1 MRPQWPGTSDVL
13 ILGGVAHDSSF
24 EAFLQR
30 LASRLDPVGL
40 EKVPAAEDGVTHA
53 AVTLFL
59 RPAGGNDG
67 ADAGAEA
74 ARAPSGDSAEILFIK
89 RAVRA
94 GDPWSGHLAFPGGRA
109 EESDATMA
117 DLAMREAAE
126 EVGIDARQGGRLLGR
141 LSTVLPL
148 RILVPSI
155 TVTPFVALA
164 PQGAIPR
171 LQPEEVE
178 AAFWMPV
185 AALRKSGRSATVRWE
200 GKDGTRELPA
210 FPSPR
215 GPIWGITERIL
226 SQFLELAE

>member
-1 MRPQWPGTSDVL
+1 
-13 ILGGVAHDSSF
+13 VAHDSSF

-30 LASRLDPVGL
+30 ITSRLDPVGL
-40 EKVPAAEDGVTHA
+40 EKVPPAEDGVTHA

-59 RPAGGNDG
+59 RPADG
-67 ADAGAEA
+67 E
-74 ARAPSGDSAEILFIK
+74 AEILFIK

-109 EESDATMA
+109 EDSDATLA

-141 LSTVLPL
+141 LTTVRPL
-148 RILVPSI
+148 SVRIPAV

-164 PQGAIPR
+164 PAGASPR

-185 AALRKSGRSATVRWE
+185 AELRRSGRSATVHWE

-210 FPSPR
+210 FPSPK

-226 SQFLELAE
+226 SQFLALAE